1 MIELSARALTGL
13 AGGAPGWWT
22 AWFTEFTKASVYAFW
37 FGLIQTIVLVGGVGA
52 GVASLASARRARRSA
67 SLLRVLTE
75 LENDQFTANTRIVI
89 GAFPAKEG
97 TLEERVRALVRVKLT
112 EEQVQSARIVVERLN
127 DMVHQMELNLF
138 RERELLR
145 TAHPRIIDVAY
156 RLEPFVMIVSAQRGQ
171 AWGMRVRRLLV
182 GAIRYYQRSP
192 AYKEDKF
199 LDPHGVVGSDGQVVV
214 WFNPIVPRWRREL
227 EALLYGANLRSRLTP
242 TRRSTQ
248 QSHRRER
255 EAVANQLR
263 ELETRGNRMQRY
275 DIF

>member
-1 MIELSARALTGL
+1 MA
-13 AGGAPGWWT
+13 
-22 AWFTEFTKASVYAFW
+22 EFTKASVYSFW

-52 GVASLASARRARRSA
+52 GVLSLASARRARRSA

-97 TLEERVRALVRVKLT
+97 TLGDRVRALVLVELT
-112 EEQVQSARIVVERLN
+112 EEQVQSARVVVEHLS

-138 RERELLR
+138 RERELFR

-156 RLEPFVMIVSAQRGQ
+156 RLEPFVMVVSAQRGQ
-171 AWGMRVRRLLV
+171 SWGLRVRRLLV

-192 AYKEDKF
+192 AYKEDMF
-199 LDPHGVVGSDGQVVV
+199 LDPHGEVGSDGRVNV
-214 WFNPIVPRWRREL
+214 WFNPITPRWEREVQ
-227 EALLYGANLRSRLTP
+227 ALLYSTNLRSRLTP
-242 TRRSTQ
+242 TRRSM
-248 QSHRRER
+248 HRIYRRER
-255 EAVANQLR
+255 EAVATQLR
-263 ELETRGNRMQRY
+263 ELETIGNGVQSY